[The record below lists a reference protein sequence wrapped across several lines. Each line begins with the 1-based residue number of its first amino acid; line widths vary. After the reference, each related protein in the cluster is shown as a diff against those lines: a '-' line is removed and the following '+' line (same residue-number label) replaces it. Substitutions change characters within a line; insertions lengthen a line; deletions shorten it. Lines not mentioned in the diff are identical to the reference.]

1 MKIAFVVSEAVPY
14 IKTGGLA
21 DVSGSL
27 PKYLKKEGVD
37 VSLVLPF
44 YRGIK
49 EKNLSLEYVKDIEIE
64 LNGKNF
70 NFKVYKDRENSLF
83 DTFLVENDYFFLRSG
98 IYNENNID
106 YKDNHI
112 RFGLFSLASLKLIKE
127 LIRPDIIHTHDW
139 QASFVQIYNKIFQFN
154 FKTILTIHNLAYQGI
169 FEKESL
175 YDLGLPED
183 LFSID
188 FLEFYGKVNFL
199 KGGIVFS
206 DLITTV
212 SPTYS
217 KEIQKKEFGF
227 GLNGVLK
234 HRKDKIFGIL
244 NGIDYEY
251 WNPETDEFIYS
262 KYNHFSIE
270 NKKINKENL
279 YKELNLNFNI
289 DYPLYSMITRITD
302 QKGIDLVANIFG
314 ELMKLDLNLII
325 LGVGDKDYEKILNE
339 YNLKYKDK
347 FLFLNKFDEPLSH
360 KIYASSDFFI
370 MPSKFE
376 PCGLSQMISLRYGTT
391 PIVRST
397 GGLRD
402 TVIEFNERVNC
413 GNGFV
418 FYDYDEIELLDAIK
432 RAQKIF
438 NQKEKLFKIIKIGMN
453 SNYSWE
459 SSTLEYKNL
468 YVYLIS
474 K

>member
-44 YRGIK
+44 YKGIK

-83 DTFLVENDYFFLRSG
+83 DTFLIENDYFFLRSG

-127 LIRPDIIHTHDW
+127 SIRPDIIHTHDW
-139 QASFVQIYNKIFQFN
+139 QASFVQIYNKIFKFN

-234 HRKDKIFGIL
+234 YKKDKIFGIL

-262 KYNHFSIE
+262 KYNHFSIV

-279 YKELNLNFNI
+279 YQELNLNFNI

-302 QKGIDLVANIFG
+302 QKGIDLVANIFE

-325 LGVGDKDYEKILNE
+325 LGIGDKDYEIILNE

-376 PCGLSQMISLRYGTT
+376 PCGLSQMISLRYGTI

-418 FYDYDEIELLDAIK
+418 FYDYDEIELLDAII

-468 YVYLIS
+468 YEYLIS

>member
-27 PKYLKKEGVD
+27 PKYLKKEGVE

-44 YRGIK
+44 YKGIK

-70 NFKVYKDRENSLF
+70 NFKVYKDRENTLF
-83 DTFLVENDYFFLRSG
+83 DTFLVENDYFFLRNG

-106 YKDNHI
+106 YKDNHL

-175 YDLGLPED
+175 YDLGLPEN

-227 GLNGVLK
+227 GLDGILK
-234 HRKDKIFGIL
+234 QKKDKIFGIL

-262 KYNHFSIE
+262 KYNQFSIE

-289 DYPLYSMITRITD
+289 GYPLYSMITRITD
-302 QKGIDLVANIFG
+302 QKGIDLVANIFE

-325 LGVGDKDYEKILNE
+325 LGVGDKEYEKILSE

-360 KIYASSDFFI
+360 KIYAASDFFI

-376 PCGLSQMISLRYGTT
+376 PCGLSQMISLRYGTI

-432 RAQKIF
+432 RAQKTF
-438 NQKEKLFKIIKIGMN
+438 NQKENLFKMIKIGMN

-468 YVYLIS
+468 YEYLIS